1 MVKNAREVFRLET
14 SFLGLMTHYA
24 AIEAGGTTWVAALV
38 AVNGDLAAL
47 EERIEVPT
55 TAPAE
60 TISKIK
66 AWLSSHVTKV
76 CAIGVAS
83 FGPIDPKPS
92 SSTFGF
98 ITSTP
103 KPGWKNTDVV
113 GLLGL
118 RDEFMHIPFKFDT
131 DVNAPAIAEYTM
143 YAPPGSTSSA
153 YVTVGTGVGVGLVI
167 NGKSV
172 HGMLHP
178 EGGHLQVKR
187 MPGDTFEGSCPFHG
201 DCIEGMVST
210 GALAARTGLPASE
223 LPSLPDGHEVWDA
236 VAYYLAQLSCSLIL
250 LCSPEQIV
258 FGGGVFNREILYA
271 KIRAKTRDLLRD
283 YIQHTSILQDE
294 SLETLIC
301 PSHWGQK
308 AGIVGAVF
316 LAKLAGEAHS

>member
-1 MVKNAREVFRLET
+1 
-14 SFLGLMTHYA
+14 MTHYA

-38 AVNGDLAAL
+38 AASGDLAVL
-47 EERIEVPT
+47 EETIEVPT
-55 TAPAE
+55 TTPAE

-66 AWLSSHVTKV
+66 EWLNSHVARIR
-76 CAIGVAS
+76 AIGVAS
-83 FGPIDPKPS
+83 FGPIDPKLNSP
-92 SSTFGF
+92 TFGF

-103 KPGWKNTDVV
+103 KPGWKNTDVI

-118 RDEFMHIPFKFDT
+118 RDEFKHIPFNFDT

-143 YAPPGSTSSA
+143 YSPQGSTSSA

-187 MPGDTFEGSCPFHG
+187 MPGDTFEGVCPFHG

-223 LPSLPDGHEVWDA
+223 LPSLPDDHKVWDA

-250 LCSPEQIV
+250 LCSPEQII

-271 KIRAKTRDLLRD
+271 KIRTKTRELLSD
-283 YIQHTSILQDE
+283 YIQHPSILQDDA
-294 SLETLIC
+294 LEKLIR
-301 PSHWGQK
+301 PSHWGQR
-308 AGIVGAVF
+308 AGIVGTVF
-316 LAKLAGEAHS
+316 LAKLADEAHS